1 MADIVILALILL
13 YSVFVIRGIMR
24 KKRRGGACCSCGGSC
39 TGCSGCSAS
48 AIDSLIRKAVEEKQ
62 NG

>member
-24 KKRRGGACCSCGGSC
+24 KKRRGGAGCSCGGSC